1 MRPLS
6 GEAKNI
12 KRNKKMKNKKIK
24 KKLKKLVTLGLFPKK
39 GIVSRIKSYE
49 DDDDFVQQSATSIGG
64 GRP

>member
-12 KRNKKMKNKKIK
+12 KRNKRMKNKKIK
-24 KKLKKLVTLGLFPKK
+24 KKLKKLVKLGLFPKK
-39 GIVSRIKSYE
+39 GILGRIKSYE
-49 DDDDFVQQSATSIGG
+49 DDDDFVQNTPDSLGG

>member
-12 KRNKKMKNKKIK
+12 KRNKRMKNKRK
-24 KKLKKLVTLGLFPKK
+24 KKLKKLVKLGLFPKK
-39 GIVSRIKSYE
+39 GILGRIKSYE
-49 DDDDFVQQSATSIGG
+49 DDDDFVQNTPDSLGG

>member
-12 KRNKKMKNKKIK
+12 KRNKRMKNKRK

-39 GIVSRIKSYE
+39 GILGRIKSYE
-49 DDDDFVQQSATSIGG
+49 DDEDFVQNTPDSIGG

>member
-12 KRNKKMKNKKIK
+12 KRNKRMKNKRK
-24 KKLKKLVTLGLFPKK
+24 KKLKKLVKLGLFPKK
-39 GIVSRIKSYE
+39 GILGRIKSYE
-49 DDDDFVQQSATSIGG
+49 DDEDFVQQSATSIGG

>member
-12 KRNKKMKNKKIK
+12 KRNKRMKNKRK
-24 KKLKKLVTLGLFPKK
+24 KKLKKLIKLGLFPKK
-39 GIVSRIKSYE
+39 GILGRIKSYE
-49 DDDDFVQQSATSIGG
+49 DDEDFVQNPPDSIGG

>member
-12 KRNKKMKNKKIK
+12 KRNKRMKNKRK
-24 KKLKKLVTLGLFPKK
+24 KKLKKLIKLGLFPKK
-39 GIVSRIKSYE
+39 GILGRIKSYE
-49 DDDDFVQQSATSIGG
+49 DDEDFVQNTPDSIGG

>member
-12 KRNKKMKNKKIK
+12 KQNKRMKNKIK
-24 KKLKKLVTLGLFPKK
+24 KKLKKLVKLGLFPKK
-39 GIVSRIKSYE
+39 GILGRIKSYE
-49 DDDDFVQQSATSIGG
+49 DDDDFVQNTPDSIGG